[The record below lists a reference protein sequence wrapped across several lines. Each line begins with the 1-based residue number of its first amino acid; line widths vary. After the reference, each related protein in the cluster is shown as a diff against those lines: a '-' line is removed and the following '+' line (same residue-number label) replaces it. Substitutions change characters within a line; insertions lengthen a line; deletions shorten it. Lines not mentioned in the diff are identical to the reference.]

1 MIEAVLFDFGGTLV
15 QPKKTWPEIRKE
27 GVKASYSF
35 LKKRGL
41 KKTFEDY
48 ARVNEKIFKRYAER
62 EAAEDR
68 DIPDILKYREL
79 IGELFP
85 WLSRREGL
93 RLASETNDV
102 FWAVTGRA
110 QTPSR
115 GVHPALRK
123 LRTMGLRMAVISNH
137 HNGKSLRGMLT
148 TFRMKKY

>member
-15 QPKKTWPEIRKE
+15 QPKKTWPQIRKE

-35 LKKRGL
+35 LKKKGL

-48 ARVNEKIFKRYAER
+48 ARVNEKIFKRYAEM

-85 WLSRREGL
+85 SFSRREKAGL
-93 RLASETNDV
+93 AAVTKDV
-102 FWAVTGRA
+102 FWAGGA
-110 QTPSR
+110 KAPTPPR
-115 GVHPALRK
+115 G
-123 LRTMGLRMAVISNH
+123 G
-137 HNGKSLRGMLT
+137 
-148 TFRMKKY
+148 

>member
-85 WLSRREGL
+85 SFSRREKSRPG
-93 RLASETNDV
+93 AEGDDV
-102 FWAVTGRA
+102 FWAVT
-110 QTPSR
+110 
-115 GVHPALRK
+115 RK
-123 LRTMGLRMAVISNH
+123 AATASN
-137 HNGKSLRGMLT
+137 R
-148 TFRMKKY
+148 

>member
-41 KKTFEDY
+41 KKTLEDY
-48 ARVNEKIFKRYAER
+48 ARVNEKIFKKYAER

-85 WLSRREGL
+85 SFSRRRKS
-93 RLASETNDV
+93 RLGARTNDV
-102 FWAVTGRA
+102 FLGGAAEGH
-110 QTPSR
+110 TPARR
-115 GVHPALRK
+115 GWSA
-123 LRTMGLRMAVISNH
+123 
-137 HNGKSLRGMLT
+137 RG
-148 TFRMKKY
+148 

>member
-85 WLSRREGL
+85 SFSRREKS
-93 RLASETNDV
+93 RLAAGTNVV
-102 FWAVTGRA
+102 FWAGAAKA

-115 GVHPALRK
+115 RGPFAPREI
-123 LRTMGLRMAVISNH
+123 RAMGPRV
-137 HNGKSLRGMLT
+137 
-148 TFRMKKY
+148 

>member
-15 QPKKTWPEIRKE
+15 QPKKTWPQIRKE

-62 EAAEDR
+62 EATEDR

-85 WLSRREGL
+85 SFSRRERS
-93 RLASETNDV
+93 RLAAETDDV
-102 FWAVTGRA
+102 FLAGTAKA
-110 QTPSR
+110 QTPPKR
-115 GVHPALRK
+115 GRFALREM
-123 LRTMGLRMAVISNH
+123 RSMGPPVAGGSH
-137 HNGKSLRGMLT
+137 PHNREAMREMLG
-148 TFRMKKY
+148 